1 MPSVAFSES
10 SSVTGAPPHATSGI
24 LGADAGTNPR
34 AIETG
39 VVSSGLIEETAREL
53 MWRAAIAIPEDF
65 RKSVVEMAE
74 HETNPLSKYV
84 LEQIGCNYEAA
95 VEDKRPMCG
104 DTGLPR
110 YFVKMGN
117 DCRLEGGFAAL
128 ERALRKATAQA
139 TAEIPL
145 RPNRVHPLSRKD
157 HNNNLGVHAPEIQY
171 AFEPEGDWLDITTVH
186 KGGLF
191 GSDYRMLFP
200 ADGIPGIKRF
210 FLDTMVEF
218 GRRGMACQPAV
229 VGLGIGGCKDT
240 TMRIAKEAA
249 CLRPVGDAN
258 PDPEIVELEAELTKL
273 GNSIGMGPMGFVG
286 KSMVVDTHIE
296 IAYAHTG
303 GMPVA
308 IHTFCFASR
317 RATARLTPDGQ
328 VRFRS
333 DPQWFT
339 PYYRREGIE

>member
-10 SSVTGAPPHATSGI
+10 SSVAGAPPHATSGI

-128 ERALRKATAQA
+128 ERALR
-139 TAEIPL
+139 
-145 RPNRVHPLSRKD
+145 
-157 HNNNLGVHAPEIQY
+157 
-171 AFEPEGDWLDITTVH
+171 
-186 KGGLF
+186 
-191 GSDYRMLFP
+191 
-200 ADGIPGIKRF
+200 
-210 FLDTMVEF
+210 
-218 GRRGMACQPAV
+218 
-229 VGLGIGGCKDT
+229 
-240 TMRIAKEAA
+240 
-249 CLRPVGDAN
+249 
-258 PDPEIVELEAELTKL
+258 
-273 GNSIGMGPMGFVG
+273 
-286 KSMVVDTHIE
+286 MVVDTHIE